1 MIDNSFTSR
10 SMLVCL
16 LVMACRPSPDQ
27 QPVSDSTPEAEIEI
41 DITSTSREVRGW
53 WDLGDSFG
61 PFTAYFEAD
70 ELVRITEDLG
80 HGDYGNSKAEYG
92 YRNGKLATY
101 TQASR
106 LRLMDPDRPQ
116 RLVPVSFELEF
127 DPDGNL
133 ITSYKRVEGIETA
146 LDPLDEDR
154 ILGHARTLEE
164 KALAF
169 AAAQVT
175 GSEPLRYLCGGNE
188 AFEIV
193 IFPEGVVLDLG
204 PFDGR
209 FLLEH
214 VPSGSGAKYS
224 NGDWTFW
231 SKGNEAF
238 VELRNE
244 RFLSDCI
251 ADS

>member
-1 MIDNSFTSR
+1 MMGNRFICR

-16 LVMACRPSPDQ
+16 LVMACGPSPDQ
-27 QPVSDSTPEAEIEI
+27 QPTSDPTPEAEAGIE
-41 DITSTSREVRGW
+41 TASTSRQVRGW

-61 PFTAYFEAD
+61 PFTAHFEGD
-70 ELVRITEDLG
+70 QLVRITESLG

-101 TQASR
+101 TQTSQ
-106 LRLMDPDRPQ
+106 LRPMDPDDPH

-127 DPDGNL
+127 DPDGTL
-133 ITSYKRVEGIETA
+133 ITSHKRVDRVETA

-164 KALAF
+164 RALAF
-169 AAAQVT
+169 AAAYDT
-175 GSEPLRYLCGGNE
+175 GSKHLRYLCGGDE
-188 AFEIV
+188 VIEVV
-193 IFPEGVVLDLG
+193 IFPDGALLDLG

-209 FLLEH
+209 YLLEH
-214 VPSGSGAKYS
+214 VPSASGTKYS
-224 NGDWTFW
+224 DGDWTFW
-231 SKGNEAF
+231 SKGDEAF
-238 VELRNE
+238 VELRTE

-251 ADS
+251 VDS